1 MKYCSN
7 VSIAIQVEKAQESA
21 EETVTY
27 QHFKLTVMQGEF
39 TDSQIVVIAWGEGNR
54 EFINM
59 LVHST
64 SHLSLPFHWQVIK
77 SFGINTKKCKYI
89 TNGNCVLMFGIIYHD
104 EPCQDFNNYRLL
116 EIYYV
121 FSATSTNY
129 SRVSYSFLNSGST
142 YCIPVLW

>member
-54 EFINM
+54 EFIKM
-59 LVHST
+59 LVHLSRHHLPSIFT
-64 SHLSLPFHWQVIK
+64 FSLASHQEFWNK
-77 SFGINTKKCKYI
+77 YKKVQIYNKWKLCPHVWHYI
-89 TNGNCVLMFGIIYHD
+89 
-104 EPCQDFNNYRLL
+104 P
-116 EIYYV
+116 
-121 FSATSTNY
+121 
-129 SRVSYSFLNSGST
+129 
-142 YCIPVLW
+142 